1 MGVYIHIPFCEQ
13 KCHYCDFHSIAVGG
27 RDDFLAAADSYLSL
41 LRKEARLYKE
51 QVADHTLSTIFIGG
65 GTPTVLP
72 PEKLGEFIIYIREE
86 LPVSPRAEITV
97 EANPNSLSLL
107 GMKTLRQAGVNRI
120 SLGAQ
125 AFQDPLLQVLG
136 RLHTADQI
144 GAGVGLIRQAG
155 IDNINLDLMF
165 GLPGQTREQW
175 GASLEEAIALHPTHL
190 SCYSLIVEGGT
201 PFAAWES
208 AGLIDL
214 PSDDL
219 QADMYQ
225 MAIKCLTAAGFEHY
239 EISNFARPG
248 CESRHNLHYWL
259 NRPFLGLGS
268 GATGYLGRVRYTNVA
283 DVAAYCRRLAEGEL
297 PIERQEYVSL
307 EQEMDETMMVGMR
320 LLAGVSESDFWQR
333 YGMSFFDIYRL
344 QISDLIARGLVN
356 YANGHLHVTE
366 QGLFLENI
374 VSGAFLR

>member
-1 MGVYIHIPFCEQ
+1 M
-13 KCHYCDFHSIAVGG
+13 
-27 RDDFLAAADSYLSL
+27 

-51 QVADHTLSTIFIGG
+51 QVADHTLSTILS
-65 GTPTVLP
+65 VAAHQRYYP

-97 EANPNSLSLL
+97 EANPQFAVAFRYENAASS
-107 GMKTLRQAGVNRI
+107 RREPNQ
-120 SLGAQ
+120 LGAQ

-144 GAGVGLIRQAG
+144 GGAGVGGLIRQAG

-175 GASLEEAIALHPTHL
+175 GGKSRRGNCTTSHTPFLLQPD
-190 SCYSLIVEGGT
+190 CGRGGT

-259 NRPFLGLGS
+259 NRSFLGLGS
-268 GATGYLGRVRYTNVA
+268 GATGYLGSVRYTNVA
-283 DVAAYCRRLAEGEL
+283 DVAAYCRHLAEGEL
-297 PIERQEYVSL
+297 PIERQEYVSP
-307 EQEMDETMMVGMR
+307 EQEMDETMMVGGMR
-320 LLAGVSESDFWQR
+320 LLAGVSESDFWKR

-344 QISDLIARGLVN
+344 QISDLIARGGLVN

-366 QGLFLENI
+366 QGLFLET
-374 VSGAFLR
+374 SFQALSCARFSPLDKHRMK